1 MESSLP
7 DFFTS
12 LCAFPGIGMLRQ
24 EPLPALLPVFPE
36 ISHSMEYFHSLE
48 GFWSFSGLLSGVS
61 SGSCSSQTKEPRNGI
76 LPFIPA
82 FPFPKILR
90 LGAKS
95 RKIKRKTHP
104 VLSDTSG
111 SWNSLLAIPNP
122 KISQN
127 SRRFRAALHALPA
140 FPFPSFQAQSQLPS
154 LQPGTGSSF
163 SIPLGM

>member
-1 MESSLP
+1 MLGIFSPRFFRFPACVPWDWDAPAGATPSSSP
-7 DFFTS
+7 CFPRDFPFH
-12 LCAFPGIGMLRQ
+12 GI
-24 EPLPALLPVFPE
+24 
-36 ISHSMEYFHSLE
+36 LE
-48 GFWSFSGLLSGVS
+48 GLWSFSGLLSGVS

-111 SWNSLLAIPNP
+111 SWNSLLGIPNP

-140 FPFPSFQAQSQLPS
+140 FPFPSFQAQSHLPS